1 MISIADVTGR
11 SSKVIGVHL
20 NYRSRAE
27 QRGRTP
33 SYPSYFL
40 KPASTLAA
48 DGDSVTRPAGCELLG
63 FEGEIAIIVGARTKG
78 ARPEESWKSI
88 GWVTAANDLG
98 VYDLR
103 YADAGSNLR
112 SKGIDGYTP
121 IGPSLLAADEV
132 DPSMLRVRTWVNG
145 DCAQDAVTGDEL
157 LFSFAQIVADLSR
170 LMTLERGDVILTG
183 TPAGASVAEPGD
195 LVEVEVSC
203 GALSTGRLRTR
214 IAAAEAE
221 LAPYGAMPKTDAA
234 TRLAAYGTERAADD
248 DRPGGRHP
256 APLSEEVLAGLRV
269 VSTATLASQLRK
281 RNLSG
286 FIMDDLS
293 STRPQCRMVG
303 RARTLRY
310 LPLRDD
316 LFAERGGGMNAQ
328 KRAIDEVGAGEV
340 LVMEARGE
348 TSAGTIGDILALR
361 AQVRGA
367 AGIVTD
373 GAVRDSVAVAALGIP
388 VYHRSVHPAVLGRR
402 HVPWET
408 NVPIA
413 CGGVLVCPG
422 DTVVGDADGVVVLP
436 DQILGELVLAAVE
449 QERQEQF
456 IVEQVEA
463 GKSIDG
469 LYPIGEKWRA
479 AYESW
484 RDQPPSGADTT

>member
-1 MISIADVTGR
+1 MTSIDVIAAR
-11 SSKVIGVHL
+11 PSKIIGVHL

-27 QRGRTP
+27 ERGRVP

-40 KPASTLAA
+40 KPPSTLAS
-48 DGDSVTRPAGCELLG
+48 DGDRAIRPAGCELLG
-63 FEGEIAIIVGARTKG
+63 FEGEIAIIVGARTRNADPG
-78 ARPEESWKSI
+78 DAWSRI

-103 YADAGSNLR
+103 YADAGSNVR

-121 IGPSLLAADEV
+121 IGPRLLPAREIE
-132 DPSMLRVRTWVNG
+132 PSTLRVRTWVNG
-145 DCAQDAVTGDEL
+145 EIRQDALTGDEL
-157 LFSFAQIVADLSR
+157 LFGFAEIIADLSR

-183 TPAGASVAEPGD
+183 TPTGASVAEPGD
-195 LVEVEVSC
+195 LVEVEVSSPD
-203 GALSTGRLRTR
+203 LSTGRLRTP
-214 IAAAEAE
+214 IVAATDA
-221 LAPYGAMPKTDAA
+221 LRPYGAMPKTDAP
-234 TRLAAYGTERAADD
+234 TRQAAYGSRRATSDAGSGAEPFA
-248 DRPGGRHP
+248 RFS
-256 APLSEEVLAGLRV
+256 AEVRAGLRV

-286 FIMDDLS
+286 FIMDDLT
-293 STRPQCRMVG
+293 STQPGRRMVG

-328 KRAIDEVGAGEV
+328 KRAIDQVRAGDV
-340 LVMEARGE
+340 LVMDARGE
-348 TSAGTIGDILALR
+348 TTAGTIGDILALR

-373 GAVRDSVAVAALGIP
+373 GAVRDSVAIGELAIP

-408 NVPIA
+408 DVPVA

-422 DTVVGDADGVVVLP
+422 DTIVGDADGVIVLP
-436 DQILGELVLAAVE
+436 DHLLTELVIAAVE
-449 QERQEQF
+449 QERQERF
-456 IVEQVEA
+456 IALQVRA
-463 GKSIDG
+463 GESIDG

-484 RDQPPSGADTT
+484 RET